1 MVLNLCYKIHG
12 FIGGGPNP
20 RAKRH
25 SPSPKNSLIGQK
37 LIVKRMPALGGEA
50 VILFE
55 RYEQKDKS
63 ESADPAFS
71 RGNAHVKKKLADLV
85 RIKL

>member
-1 MVLNLCYKIHG
+1 
-12 FIGGGPNP
+12 
-20 RAKRH
+20 
-25 SPSPKNSLIGQK
+25 
-37 LIVKRMPALGGEA
+37 MPALGGEA

-71 RGNAHVKKKLADLV
+71 RGNAK
-85 RIKL
+85 